1 MSKTAVV
8 FYSYTNNTKKIAEMI
23 KDRIGAE
30 IIQIDTVMPYC
41 GSYEEVVDMAKK
53 EVKAGFK
60 PPIQSVNNLLDEV
73 DTIILGTPV
82 WWYTMAPAVLTFL
95 TETNLKGKRVIP
107 FATNAGW
114 LGHTFQDIKKLCP
127 ESEVVNEMNIE
138 FSEDTLKTTMKELE
152 KWIESI

>member
-8 FYSYTNNTKKIAEMI
+8 IYSYTNNTKKIAEMI
-23 KDRIGAE
+23 HEKIDAE
-30 IIQIDTVMPYC
+30 IIQIEKVTPYR
-41 GSYEEVVDMAKK
+41 GSYEEVVDLAKK

-60 PPIQSVNNLLDEV
+60 PSIQALGTKLDEY

-95 TETNLKGKRVIP
+95 SDTDLRGKRIIP

-114 LGHTFQDIKKLCP
+114 LGHTFEDIKKHCP
-127 ESEVVNEMNIE
+127 GSEVLNEMNIE
-138 FSEDTLKTTMKELE
+138 FSEDILKTTMNDLE
-152 KWIESI
+152 QWIQSI

>member
-8 FYSYTNNTKKIAEMI
+8 FYTYTNNTKKIAEMI

-30 IIQIDTVMPYC
+30 IIQLDTFTPYS
-41 GSYEEVVDMAKK
+41 GTYEEVVALAKK
-53 EVKAGFK
+53 EVNAGFK
-60 PPIQSVNNLLDEV
+60 PPILALESPLNDY

-95 TETNLKGKRVIP
+95 SETDLRGKRIIP

-114 LGHTFQDIKKLCP
+114 LGHTFQDIKKYCP
-127 ESEVVNEMNIE
+127 TSEVLNEMSIE
-138 FSEDTLKTTMKELE
+138 FSEDALKTTMKDLD
-152 KWIESI
+152 KWIESF

>member
-30 IIQIDTVMPYC
+30 IIQIDTVMPYR

-82 WWYTMAPAVLTFL
+82 WWYTMAPAVLTFF

-138 FSEDTLKTTMKELE
+138 FSEDTLKTTMKVLE

>member
-8 FYSYTNNTKKIAEMI
+8 YYTYTNNTKKIAEMI
-23 KDRIGAE
+23 KDKIGAE
-30 IIQIDTVMPYC
+30 IIQIDTVTPY
-41 GSYEEVVDMAKK
+41 SENYDEVVALAKK
-53 EVKAGFK
+53 ETKAGFK
-60 PPIQSVNNLLDEV
+60 PPIQTMDSLLDEY

-82 WWYTMAPAVLTFL
+82 WWYTMAPAILTFIA
-95 TETNLKGKRVIP
+95 ETDLRGKRIIP

-114 LGHTFQDIKKLCP
+114 LGHTFEDVKKYCS

-138 FSEDTLKTTMKELE
+138 FSEDVLKTTMKDLE

>member
-30 IIQIDTVMPYC
+30 IIQIDTVMPYR

-73 DTIILGTPV
+73 DTFILGTPV

-138 FSEDTLKTTMKELE
+138 FSEDTLKTTMKVLE

>member
-30 IIQIDTVMPYC
+30 IIQIDTVMPYR

-73 DTIILGTPV
+73 DTFILGTPV

-114 LGHTFQDIKKLCP
+114 FGHTFQDIKKLCP

-138 FSEDTLKTTMKELE
+138 FSEDTLKTTMKVLE